1 MALEPPNKSNRRR
14 SKRADHARRVTHRR
28 DRADSLRPICNEEIL
43 AYEKLYF
50 GHATLRTCRNI
61 ILAAVLPSTPTFL
74 TDPPLDS
81 LLDADAMQDL
91 TQDIGV
97 FCTHFIENLIVMGFC
112 VYTVVPRVLRD
123 SADFRD
129 RADDV
134 STRPPLMRV
143 YALKPDE
150 QYALRVGGEGSR
162 DAITIQ
168 KNTHD
173 SLRTLFT
180 QTQAS
185 TQNSTTVTFSTIKDR
200 PCTNTG
206 RLRSDVAGVYATVC
220 FEQSVVYSSMISD
233 RTRAQPVIFTRSRTD
248 NAFDERNLITLNS
261 DRRAISAM
269 DNMQARN
276 QIAANLHH
284 QQNVENSSIAQSNGG
299 DSTFTNT
306 LHPCC
311 QLTQDPLR
319 MVQRAPALLPL
330 PVDTELAVP
339 PMATGRTDMVQL
351 LKKVHEDI
359 LFAFGLQLY
368 TRSDSMVSVGCQDQH
383 GNFPLHVA
391 MMRDEPEIAKTL
403 LQYGAKID
411 ERNYEGQTALH
422 LACYQGNARVAQ
434 LVIDRYDAT
443 VVNVDRVGNS
453 VLHYA
458 ARCETDICVLVCLR
472 DLHAC
477 KIRDCVELRNNFG
490 MTALHVAAEHAN
502 IKVIRTLRRFGADPS
517 SLCGRDCTAID
528 LCARITA
535 TAPPRTVAS
544 SATDAA
550 SVKSSRV
557 IECIRA
563 LRGMGVPLRTD
574 RTTALHTACR
584 AARMSVAVVQ
594 ALMRMDP
601 TLRNAVDTDGF
612 TPIMLA
618 ARRRDHERGAGSY
631 GRRRRRQHTRHN
643 VPLWHEVLRVAAS
656 GCIFTNACDHLRRT
670 CHHYAALTASYA
682 VAEAVMHALS
692 RLLPCVDSHGATPLH
707 LAVQS
712 ACDDAV
718 VLPKLVLYA
727 DKLDIDARTMIGN
740 TALHLAVMQRQH
752 ERATQLLQLGAD
764 VDICNLDAESAL
776 TLAVREGD
784 ANTVRA
790 MYARHQQGKAFRTN
804 VCNESPVHVAARA
817 GNVVILEVLIVDR
830 PTLGRK
836 LLNQLNRESCTPL
849 HCAIVAQQVAAVK
862 LLIDHGADVHVRDR
876 NDDDAAQLAAATRN
890 AVIATMIQNAPKKT
904 FYNGRSRHVRPSPR
918 VNQNPT
924 TTPDNNAP
932 EDLDDLVDYI
942 EGRPKRTRKTSEQR
956 DTAQAVRAS
965 DSERYERPTCVVCL
979 NADPD
984 TVLMPCFHMHTCS
997 ACSARV
1003 GVCPIC
1009 KTAVHDKRRVFKD

>member
-1 MALEPPNKSNRRR
+1 MFSDDAIIQALTSINRTESVDACHVNVCRTIPVAARYSRDDGRTLLHMAAASNLRFVCAALLRTGVSPSALCQQR
-14 SKRADHARRVTHRR
+14 CTALHTAATYG
-28 DRADSLRPICNEEIL
+28 DRALVRLLARSHRP
-43 AYEKLYF
+43 
-50 GHATLRTCRNI
+50 
-61 ILAAVLPSTPTFL
+61 
-74 TDPPLDS
+74 
-81 LLDADAMQDL
+81 
-91 TQDIGV
+91 
-97 FCTHFIENLIVMGFC
+97 
-112 VYTVVPRVLRD
+112 
-123 SADFRD
+123 
-129 RADDV
+129 
-134 STRPPLMRV
+134 
-143 YALKPDE
+143 
-150 QYALRVGGEGSR
+150 
-162 DAITIQ
+162 AI
-168 KNTHD
+168 
-173 SLRTLFT
+173 R
-180 QTQAS
+180 
-185 TQNSTTVTFSTIKDR
+185 
-200 PCTNTG
+200 
-206 RLRSDVAGVYATVC
+206 
-220 FEQSVVYSSMISD
+220 
-233 RTRAQPVIFTRSRTD
+233 
-248 NAFDERNLITLNS
+248 
-261 DRRAISAM
+261 
-269 DNMQARN
+269 
-276 QIAANLHH
+276 
-284 QQNVENSSIAQSNGG
+284 
-299 DSTFTNT
+299 
-306 LHPCC
+306 
-311 QLTQDPLR
+311 
-319 MVQRAPALLPL
+319 
-330 PVDTELAVP
+330 
-339 PMATGRTDMVQL
+339 
-351 LKKVHEDI
+351 
-359 LFAFGLQLY
+359 
-368 TRSDSMVSVGCQDQH
+368 CQDQH

-391 MMRDEPEIAKTL
+391 MMRDKPEIAKTL

-453 VLHYA
+453 ALHYA
-458 ARCETDICVLVCLR
+458 ARCKTDICVLVCLR
-472 DLHAC
+472 DLHAS

-502 IKVIRTLRRFGADPS
+502 VQTVRTLKRFGADPS

-528 LCARITA
+528 LCARIAA

-550 SVKSSRV
+550 PVKSSRV

-601 TLRNAVDTDGF
+601 TLKNAVDTDGF

-618 ARRRDHERGAGSY
+618 ARNAGTSAETTNVVLALMDAGVDVGIRDTCGMNLAMTLVATGNSALFKVLSKRHPATHHADVAHSGANILHYAASG
-631 GRRRRRQHTRHN
+631 QN
-643 VPLWHEVLRVAAS
+643 VPLWHEVLRVATS
-656 GCIFTNACDHLRRT
+656 GCNLTNACDHLRRT

-682 VAEAVMHALS
+682 VAEAVMHALP

-707 LAVQS
+707 LATQS

-752 ERATQLLQLGAD
+752 ERATRLLQLGAD

-890 AVIATMIQNAPKKT
+890 AVIATMIQNAPKRI
-904 FYNGRSRHVRPSPR
+904 FHNGRSRHVRPSPR
-918 VNQNPT
+918 VNQSST